1 MSMTESSMQGRPPPS
16 RPTWDGR
23 RGRFYTR
30 RVTATV
36 IDIPRNRWTLVE
48 VVRRQAERLG
58 DAELLDVEGD
68 RLSFADLD
76 RRSDQAATA
85 LARLGVK
92 PGDRVMALA
101 TNSVEFVVA
110 MIATHKR
117 RAVFTPINT
126 ELKGSFLEH
135 QVRNS
140 DPVVVL
146 CDVEL
151 LPAFQHV
158 DTTGLDA
165 LAHTVLIGAG
175 PGEGTSVPPALA
187 DHSTVI
193 TWEAMLD
200 GVDTDPAAVLTPEP
214 SDVCTIMY
222 TSGTTGPSK
231 GVLLPQAHCVL
242 FAVGSAQALDLRE
255 DEDRWFTCMPFFHAN
270 GLFMQVYAGLVAG
283 VPISAVKR
291 FSVNAWLDQVIDCGA
306 TVTNALG
313 VMPEFIFRRPVDP
326 RDQDHKVTRMMAVP
340 VAAEWGEA
348 FEKRFGI
355 RLVQGYGMTE
365 INMVSYSDPADPVI
379 PGCAGRVL
387 DEFFEVVVADPET
400 DQPLPTGES
409 GEILVRPRQP
419 FCFNVGYFRMDDKT
433 VEAYRNLWFHTGD
446 AGRFDAE
453 GRLHFIDRLKDRIR
467 RRGENISSYEIEQVL
482 NEHPAVIESAAVGIR
497 VEGAG
502 GEEEIKAILVL
513 ADGPDAELDR
523 VAFLDYCAEHMP
535 RYAVPRFIEV
545 VDELDKTPSGK
556 IRKQSLRDGG
566 ISAATWDRE
575 SVGYQL
581 RR

>member
-1 MSMTESSMQGRPPPS
+1 MTS
-16 RPTWDGR
+16 
-23 RGRFYTR
+23 
-30 RVTATV
+30 TV
-36 IDIPRNRWTLVE
+36 IDIPRSQWTLVE

-58 DAELLDVEGD
+58 DAELMDVEGD
-68 RLSFADLD
+68 RLTFAELD
-76 RRSDQAATA
+76 RRSSVVATA
-85 LARLGVK
+85 LAGLGVD
-92 PGDRVMALA
+92 PGDRVLALA

-146 CDVEL
+146 VDADL

-158 DTTGLDA
+158 DTAGLDT
-165 LAHTVLIGAG
+165 LAHTVLIGG
-175 PGEGTSVPPALA
+175 GLIGETETEAEAPSLA
-187 DHSTVI
+187 AVTTVT

-200 GVDTDPAAVLTPEP
+200 GVDVDPALVLTPEP

-242 FAVGSAQALDLRE
+242 FAKGSADALDLRE
-255 DEDRWFTCMPFFHAN
+255 GEDRWFTCMPFFHAN

-283 VPISAVKR
+283 VPITVVKR

-326 RDQDHKVTRMMAVP
+326 RDRDHKVTRMMAVP

-355 RLVQGYGMTE
+355 RLVQGFGMTE
-365 INMVSYSDPADPVI
+365 VNMVSYSDPADPVI

-387 DEFFEVVVADPET
+387 DEFFEVIVADPET
-400 DQPLPTGES
+400 DEPLPAGQA

-419 FCFNVGYFRMDDKT
+419 FCFNVGYFRMPDKT

-446 AGRFDAE
+446 AGRFDE
-453 GRLHFIDRLKDRIR
+453 QGRLHFIDRLKDRIR

-482 NEHPAVIESAAVGIR
+482 NEHPAVVESAAVGIR

-513 ADGPDAELDR
+513 EGGPEAELDR

-535 RYAVPRFIEV
+535 RYAVPRFVEV
-545 VDELDKTPSGK
+545 VAELDKTPSGK
-556 IRKQSLRDGG
+556 IRKQALRDGG
-566 ISAATWDRE
+566 ITAGTWDRE